1 MTEFEQG
8 MLTLRAC
15 METYHPLEESTW
27 QALKPLCHLKH
38 IHSGSELYGAGKHPD
53 TFAFVLKGLFRV
65 FISDENGNEYNKN
78 FFDEH
83 QFPGSMAAL
92 LTNTPSEFT
101 LEALEESDIIES
113 EFNRFR
119 QLLNT
124 SHDLALFQIHYLERN
139 WLLAKE
145 PREVAFVQADAAH
158 RYQQFK
164 AEFPNLIDRI
174 PQYHIASHLGIT
186 PTQLSRIRKK
196 AQNQPM

>member
-1 MTEFEQG
+1 
-8 MLTLRAC
+8 
-15 METYHPLEESTW
+15 
-27 QALKPLCHLKH
+27 
-38 IHSGSELYGAGKHPD
+38 
-53 TFAFVLKGLFRV
+53 
-65 FISDENGNEYNKN
+65 
-78 FFDEH
+78 
-83 QFPGSMAAL
+83 MAAL
-92 LTNTPSEFT
+92 LTNTPSKFT
-101 LEALEESDIIES
+101 IEALEESDIIEI

-164 AEFPNLIDRI
+164 AESPNLIDRI